1 MKRAEIMNY
10 INRDMENV
18 VLSVTKEYSCILIT
32 GPKQVG
38 KSTTLQQINP
48 SRNRVTLD
56 DLQELNSYQNQN

>member
-56 DLQELNSYQNQN
+56 DLHELNSYQNQN

>member
-1 MKRAEIMNY
+1 MNY